1 VTIGIAATGAQAG
14 LAVFRAL
21 RAVERV
27 GRGAIGG
34 FASFVCITEAGA
46 LVRAETQRGGT
57 ATLFVDGEA
66 TGVAPPP
73 AIAQARFAAVMSS
86 GPDRPPPLA
95 QFTPGDAAVGLVTG
109 HRLPN
114 MPGVDG
120 GAVNVAVLDRMR
132 AGASS
137 REAALAVLARNP
149 ETDAGII
156 ALDLAG
162 GLVAANSD
170 LVAARGDLG
179 FALERDAATG
189 AGVAVLHN
197 AIHPAPGL
205 APLAAAT
212 ALDAM
217 NPPDR
222 VDFHVTITA
231 GTPVATGP
239 ANALVLG
246 DDERVARIE
255 VTRATF
261 LTGTAHGAVIGPD
274 AVVRRGDEVLG
285 RPTSEP
291 YAVVEDGVVRSLSGL
306 ADLRLGVRATRRDGT

>member
-1 VTIGIAATGAQAG
+1 MTIGIAATGPGAG

-57 ATLFVDGEA
+57 ATLFVDGET
-66 TGVAPPP
+66 TGVEPPR
-73 AIAQARFAAVMSS
+73 AVAAARFAAVMSS
-86 GPDRPPPLA
+86 GPDRPAPLA

-120 GAVNVAVLDRMR
+120 TPVNVAVLARMR
-132 AGASS
+132 EGATAS
-137 REAALAVLARNP
+137 EATQAEVRRNP
-149 ETDAGII
+149 EADAGII
-156 ALDLAG
+156 AVDRAG
-162 GLVAANSD
+162 GLFAANTD

-179 FALERDAATG
+179 FALERDTETG

-197 AIHPAPGL
+197 AIHPASGL
-205 APLAAAT
+205 APLAAAI
-212 ALDAM
+212 ALDVM

-222 VDFHVTITA
+222 VDFHVTVAA
-231 GTPVATGP
+231 GTPVVAGA

-246 DDERVARIE
+246 AGDRVERIE

-261 LTGTAHGAVIGPD
+261 LTGIAHGAVIGPD
-274 AVVRRGDEVLG
+274 AVVRRGDAILG

-291 YAVVEDGVVRSLSGL
+291 YGVVRDGALVSLSGL
-306 ADLRLGVRATRRDGT
+306 DALSLGVRAAGRPS

>member
-1 VTIGIAATGAQAG
+1 MTIGIAATGPCAG

-34 FASFVCITEAGA
+34 FASFVCITAAGE

-66 TGVAPPP
+66 TGVEPP
-73 AIAQARFAAVMSS
+73 ATVAEARFAAVMSS
-86 GPDRPPPLA
+86 GPDRPAPLA

-120 GAVNVAVLDRMR
+120 APLNLAVLARMR
-132 AGASS
+132 AGAPASAAA
-137 REAALAVLARNP
+137 EAELARNP
-149 ETDAGII
+149 DADAGII
-156 ALDLAG
+156 TVDLAK
-162 GLVAANSD
+162 GLFAGNTD
-170 LVAARGDLG
+170 LVASRGDLG

-197 AIHPAPGL
+197 AIHPASGL
-205 APLAAAT
+205 APLAAAV

-222 VDFHVTITA
+222 ADFHIVVTA
-231 GTPVATGP
+231 GTPVVAGA

-246 DDERVARIE
+246 EGERVARIE
-255 VTRATF
+255 VTRRAF
-261 LTGTAHGAVIGPD
+261 LSGTAEGAVIGPD
-274 AVVRRGDEVLG
+274 AVVRRGDTVLG

-291 YAVVEDGVVRSLSGL
+291 YGVVSDGRIRSLSGV
-306 ADLRLGVRATRRDGT
+306 DTVRLGVSAVRGTG